1 MMSSGFVM
9 IRKKSPAIAIAAIGI
24 LSVLFVGIASLTSQ
38 VLAAQAQD
46 LFRAKLSGKEEVPP
60 NGSPS
65 TGFAWVKIT
74 DDKIRYEVNVTDMDK
89 VNAAHIHLAEAG
101 KNGPVVLT
109 LFKGGPTEQVNG
121 TVAEANVTSSNLEGP
136 MKGKDVT
143 DLVTAIKNGTTYVN
157 VHTTDF
163 PDGEIRGQLLDA
175 RAVANMSAS
184 ANQTTSELA
193 KNASEVGSQ
202 ILNKTGE
209 AAQKIG
215 AGAAGVF
222 ANLTGEIK
230 EGLSGNSSK

>member
-1 MMSSGFVM
+1 M
-9 IRKKSPAIAIAAIGI
+9 IKTKSIAIGIVAIGI
-24 LSVLFVGIASLTSQ
+24 LSILTIGTTPLTLQ
-38 VLAAQAQD
+38 VAAQVSEQKFIAE
-46 LFRAKLSGKEEVPP
+46 LTGKEEVPP
-60 NGSPS
+60 NESPS
-65 TGFAWVKIT
+65 SGFAWLKIT
-74 DDKIRYEVNVTDMDK
+74 NDEIRYEVNVTDMDK

-109 LFKGGPTEQVNG
+109 LFMGGPTEQVNG
-121 TVAEANVTSSNLEGP
+121 TIGEANVTASNLEGP

-143 DLVTAIKNGTTYVN
+143 DLVTAMKNGTTYVN

-163 PDGEIRGQLLDA
+163 PNGEIRGQLKDSKA
-175 RAVANMSAS
+175 AANMSAS
-184 ANQTTSELA
+184 ANQTASELG
-193 KNASEVGSQ
+193 KNASEVGGE

-230 EGLSGNSSK
+230 EGISGNSSK

>member
-1 MMSSGFVM
+1 LVL
-9 IRKKSPAIAIAAIGI
+9 IKIKSIAVGIVAIGI
-24 LSVLFVGIASLTSQ
+24 LSVLTIVTAPLTFQ
-38 VLAAQAQD
+38 LAAQESEQKFIAD
-46 LFRAKLSGKEEVPP
+46 LSGKEEVPP
-60 NGSPS
+60 NESPS

-74 DDKIRYEVNVTDMDK
+74 NDEIRYEVNVTDMDK

-109 LFKGGPTEQVNG
+109 LFMGGPTEQVNG
-121 TVAEANVTSSNLEGP
+121 TVGEANVTASNLEGP

-143 DLVTAIKNGTTYVN
+143 DLVTAMKNGTTYVN

-163 PDGEIRGQLLDA
+163 PDGEIRGQLKDSKA
-175 RAVANMSAS
+175 AANMSAS
-184 ANQTTSELA
+184 ANQTASELGN
-193 KNASEVGSQ
+193 NASELGGE

-230 EGLSGNSSK
+230 EGISGNSSK

>member
-1 MMSSGFVM
+1 M
-9 IRKKSPAIAIAAIGI
+9 IKIKSIAVGIVAIGI
-24 LSVLFVGIASLTSQ
+24 LSVLTIVTAPLTFQ
-38 VLAAQAQD
+38 LAAQESEQKFIAD
-46 LFRAKLSGKEEVPP
+46 LSGKEEVPP
-60 NGSPS
+60 NESPS

-74 DDKIRYEVNVTDMDK
+74 NDEIRYEVNVTDMDK

-121 TVAEANVTSSNLEGP
+121 TVGEANVTASNLEGP

-143 DLVTAIKNGTTYVN
+143 DLVTAMKNGTTYVN

-163 PDGEIRGQLLDA
+163 PDGEIRGQLKDSKA
-175 RAVANMSAS
+175 AANMSAS
-184 ANQTTSELA
+184 ANQTASELGN
-193 KNASEVGSQ
+193 NASELGGE

-230 EGLSGNSSK
+230 EGVSGNSSK

>member
-1 MMSSGFVM
+1 LVL
-9 IRKKSPAIAIAAIGI
+9 KKIKSVAIGIVAIGI
-24 LSVLFVGIASLTSQ
+24 LCVITIGTLAPTLHV
-38 VLAAQAQD
+38 AAQKSEQK
-46 LFRAKLSGKEEVPP
+46 FTAKLSGKEEVPP

-65 TGFAWVKIT
+65 TGLAWVKIAG
-74 DDKIRYEVNVTDMDK
+74 DKILYKVNVTDMDK

-121 TVAEANVTSSNLEGP
+121 TVAEANVTASNLEGP
-136 MKGKDVT
+136 LKGKDVT
-143 DLVTAIKNGTTYVN
+143 DLATAIKNGTTYVN
-157 VHTTDF
+157 VHSTDF
-163 PDGEIRGQLLDA
+163 PDGEIRGQLLDES
-175 RAVANMSAS
+175 AVAKMSGS

-209 AAQKIG
+209 AAEKIG
-215 AGAAGVF
+215 AGAAGVL

-230 EGLSGNSSK
+230 QGLSGNSSK

>member
-1 MMSSGFVM
+1 V
-9 IRKKSPAIAIAAIGI
+9 IKIKSIAVGIVAIGI
-24 LSVLFVGIASLTSQ
+24 LSILTIGATPLTFQ
-38 VLAAQAQD
+38 LAAQESEQKFIAD
-46 LFRAKLSGKEEVPP
+46 LSGKEEVPP
-60 NGSPS
+60 NESPS

-74 DDKIRYEVNVTDMDK
+74 NDEIRYEVNVTDMDK

-109 LFKGGPTEQVNG
+109 LFMGGPTEQVNG
-121 TVAEANVTSSNLEGP
+121 TVGEANVTASNLEGP

-143 DLVTAIKNGTTYVN
+143 DLVTAMKNGTTYVN

-163 PDGEIRGQLLDA
+163 PDGEIRGQLKDSKA
-175 RAVANMSAS
+175 AAAANMSAS
-184 ANQTTSELA
+184 ANQTASELGN
-193 KNASEVGSQ
+193 NASELGGE

-230 EGLSGNSSK
+230 EGISGNSSK